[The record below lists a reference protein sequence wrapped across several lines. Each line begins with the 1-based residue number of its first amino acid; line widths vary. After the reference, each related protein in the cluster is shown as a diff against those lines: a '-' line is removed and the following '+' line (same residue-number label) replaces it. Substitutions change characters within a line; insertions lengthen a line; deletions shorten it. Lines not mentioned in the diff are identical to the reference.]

1 MPLDRTQGNYFDSSS
16 SFLRRVAQWKGP
28 TSYVGGGEV
37 VSAST
42 FGLGKIIAILTG
54 PAVDATTGVRFPVY
68 NPTTGK
74 IAWYLY
80 DGTNGI
86 TEVTAAVNLSTFSA
100 PIEVI
105 GQ

>member
-1 MPLDRTQGNYFDSSS
+1 MPLDRTVGNYFDSSA

-28 TSYVGGGEV
+28 ASYATGGEV
-37 VSAST
+37 VAAST
-42 FGLGKIIAILTG
+42 FGLGRIIAILSG
-54 PAVDATTGVRFPVY
+54 PAVDATTGVRLPVY

-86 TEVTAAVNLSTFSA
+86 TEVAALQNLSAFSA

>member
-1 MPLDRTQGNYFDSSS
+1 MPLDRSVGNYFDSSS
-16 SFLRRVAQWKGP
+16 SFLRRVAQWQGP
-28 TSYVGGGEV
+28 ASYVSGGETV
-37 VSAST
+37 AAST
-42 FGLGKIIAILTG
+42 FGLGRIVVILSG
-54 PAVDATTGVRFPVY
+54 MAVDATTGVRLAVY

-74 IAWYLY
+74 IAWYLF

-86 TEVTAAVNLSTFSA
+86 TEVAAGQNLSTFKA

>member
-1 MPLDRTQGNYFDSSS
+1 MPLDRTIGNYFDSSA

-28 TSYVGGGEV
+28 ASYVAGGEA
-37 VSAST
+37 VSAAT
-42 FGLGKIIAILTG
+42 FGLGKIVALLSGT
-54 PAVDATTGVRFPVY
+54 AVDAAGAVRLATY

-74 IAWYLY
+74 IAWYV
-80 DGTNGI
+80 DGAAGFV
-86 TEVTAAVNLSTFSA
+86 EVAGGVNLSTFSA

>member
-1 MPLDRTQGNYFDSSS
+1 MPLDRTIGNYFDSSS
-16 SFLRRVAQWKGP
+16 SFLRRVAQWQGP
-28 TSYVGGGEV
+28 SSYASGGEV
-37 VSAST
+37 VTPST
-42 FGLGKIIAILTG
+42 FGLGKIIAILAG
-54 PAVDATTGVRFPVY
+54 QAVDATTGVRLPVY

-86 TEVTAAVNLSTFSA
+86 TEVTAATNLSTFKA
-100 PIEVI
+100 PIEVM